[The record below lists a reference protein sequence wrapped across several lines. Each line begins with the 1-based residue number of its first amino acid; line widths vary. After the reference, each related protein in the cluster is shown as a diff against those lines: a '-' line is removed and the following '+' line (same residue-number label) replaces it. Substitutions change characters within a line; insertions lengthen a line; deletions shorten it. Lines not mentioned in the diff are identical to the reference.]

1 MSQPTPTPLAFPA
14 NLLLWNVHALQL
26 PGVVPTQLD
35 PAMRSFL
42 QDLLINLT
50 AYTDEVNNA
59 VNELLQVV
67 NNMTKP

>member
-1 MSQPTPTPLAFPA
+1 MSRPVPQAFPA
-14 NLLLWNVHALQL
+14 NLLLWHVNPLQL
-26 PGVVPTQLD
+26 PGVMPSQLD

-42 QDLLINLT
+42 QDLLVNLT

-67 NNMTKP
+67 NDMTKP